1 MALTSILPPYKAE
14 KPSLRDD
21 PAVSAVEAL
30 AEKLRQYENAE
41 RILSERYQLL
51 SEKYQALFDRY
62 KFSSEKY
69 ADLETVSETIAD
81 RFAPM
86 SDFITAQTTG
96 MSDLRSSINEL
107 MGLVSGIKIPEPVVS
122 SDVGNQGNQ
131 DSLLYEIQKMFSDSK
146 KDMTSIRAA
155 VGALVANK
163 PVRVP
168 VEKVTQTQK
177 ELEVDV
183 VSRDGSGGIKRF
195 VIRPKT

>member
-14 KPSLRDD
+14 KSGFRDD
-21 PAVSAVEAL
+21 SLASVMEAI
-30 AEKLRQYENAE
+30 AEKSKRHESAE
-41 RILSERYQLL
+41 QALSERYQILA
-51 SEKYQALFDRY
+51 EKYQSLFDRY
-62 KFSSEKY
+62 QSLSERH
-69 ADLETVSETIAD
+69 ADLERTSTMLSE
-81 RFAPM
+81 RFEPM
-86 SDFITAQTTG
+86 SAFISAQSSEMVG
-96 MSDLRSSINEL
+96 LRSSIKDL
-107 MGLVSGIKIPEPVVS
+107 MELVSGIKIPEPVVNPDGS
-122 SDVGNQGNQ
+122 NQ

-146 KDMTSIRAA
+146 KDMSSIRAA

-168 VEKVTQTQK
+168 VGKAAPIQAQK